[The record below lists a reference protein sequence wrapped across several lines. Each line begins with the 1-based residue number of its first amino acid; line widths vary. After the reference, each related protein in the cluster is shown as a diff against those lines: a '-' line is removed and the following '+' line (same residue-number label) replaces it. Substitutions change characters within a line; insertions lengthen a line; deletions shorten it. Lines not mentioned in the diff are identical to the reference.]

1 MVNVLNYSLHENK
14 LTEDPD
20 DCYAIPE
27 YTGSVT
33 EDDLIDEMTASG
45 STLTKG
51 EATLFLQQ
59 YKQAIRN
66 KLLAGYTINTSLF
79 NISARI
85 AGVFKNKN
93 DRFDVSRHAVYVN
106 TLSGTELKEMER
118 DFNPAWTETTKPL
131 PTVDDF
137 KDISSN
143 LTNQIITIG
152 GVGHITGRR
161 LTFDL
166 ADATQ
171 GIFFIDESG
180 LNTRVTTMVRQTPSD
195 LIFMI
200 PATLS
205 AVNYFIEVRTIPKGN
220 KDLRIGRYQHQLA
233 ARQQ

>member
-1 MVNVLNYSLHENK
+1 MENVLYYALQENK
-14 LTEDPD
+14 MTEDPD
-20 DCYAIPE
+20 DCYAIPV

-45 STLTKG
+45 STLTRG
-51 EATLFLQQ
+51 EAKLFLQQ
-59 YKQAIRN
+59 YKQAICK

-85 AGVFKNKN
+85 VGVFKNKN
-93 DRFDVSRHAVYVN
+93 DRFDASRHAVYVN
-106 TLSGTELKEMER
+106 TIAGTELKGIER

-131 PTVDDF
+131 PFADDF

-161 LTFDL
+161 LAFDL
-166 ADATQ
+166 ADTTQ
-171 GIFFIDESG
+171 GIFFINETGQD
-180 LNTRVTTMVRQTPSD
+180 TRITTMIRQTPSD

-200 PATLS
+200 PATL
-205 AVNYFIEVRTIPKGN
+205 AAGNYFIEVRTIPKDN
-220 KDLRIGRYQHQLA
+220 KDLRIGRYQRQLP